1 MRIDCIQRDGT
12 WCVVLLVIV
21 AMAGCDRGPE
31 RAPVEGIVLFEGKPL
46 QAGTVM
52 FQPVGGQPSQAR
64 IRPDG
69 TFTMETFG
77 HGPGA
82 VVGHCRVAVTCFESD
97 VAGGGKEGA
106 DEVALGRSLVPERY
120 AQYATS
126 GIEVDVRPGQNELV
140 RIELTK

>member
-1 MRIDCIQRDGT
+1 MKMDRIQRDGAR
-12 WCVVLLVIV
+12 CVVLLVIA

-64 IRPDG
+64 IRSDG

-77 HGPGA
+77 YGPGA
-82 VVGHCRVAVTCFESD
+82 VVGRCRVAVTCFESD
-97 VAGGGKEGA
+97 VAGREKEGD

-126 GIEVDVRPGQNELV
+126 GIEVEVQPGQNDLV